1 MCLLPSNSIVKSEVY
16 QHLLF
21 YSTQP
26 HMNIL
31 LLNCYEKKQTLSI
44 LNCLKSNGVDRVS
57 YKL

>member
-1 MCLLPSNSIVKSEVY
+1 MCLLPSNIIVKSEVY

-44 LNCLKSNGVDRVS
+44 LNCLKPNGVDHVS